1 MVLNYITQYI
11 GSYEINEKVR
21 TTIPNI
27 TRITPVTRLSVLG
40 VALFAKTA
48 AILAQIKVNTIHS
61 TKTVRSG
68 IPPMAKIKILMSKTA
83 VL

>member
-1 MVLNYITQYI
+1 MGLNYITQYI

-48 AILAQIKVNTIHS
+48 AILA
-61 TKTVRSG
+61 
-68 IPPMAKIKILMSKTA
+68 
-83 VL
+83 